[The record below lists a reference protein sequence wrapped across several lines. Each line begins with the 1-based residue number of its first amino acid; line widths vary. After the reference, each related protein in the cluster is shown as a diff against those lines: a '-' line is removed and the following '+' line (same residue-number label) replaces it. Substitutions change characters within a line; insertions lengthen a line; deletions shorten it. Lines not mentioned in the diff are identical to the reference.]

1 MLQYTAQF
9 EFHHTISMQKAVSSR
24 QQQLLS
30 LLMNSRDA
38 LSIDCIARELDL
50 SRTAIQQH
58 ITVLQ
63 RDGFI
68 EPGETVK
75 TAGRPIQTY
84 LLSESGIG
92 LFTKQYSWFSSLL
105 LDELKQQLGSDG
117 LKDFLH
123 KLGTRQATALLNQV
137 KRVDVKD
144 KIQAIAEIMQDMGY
158 ETSVLEQRDGERPVI
173 NACNCVYHDLAQK
186 YPEVCQFD
194 QAMLSTLSDSNVE
207 MTECM
212 AKGGCACHFSF
223 N

>member
-1 MLQYTAQF
+1 
-9 EFHHTISMQKAVSSR
+9 MQKAVSSR
-24 QQQLLS
+24 QQQLLTV
-30 LLMNSRDA
+30 LMNSRDA
-38 LSIDCIARELDL
+38 LSIDAIARELDL

-58 ITVLQ
+58 MTVLQ

-84 LLSESGIG
+84 VLSESGIA

-117 LKDFLH
+117 LKHFLH
-123 KLGTRQATALLNQV
+123 KLGTHQATALLNRV
-137 KRVDVKD
+137 KGMSVNDR
-144 KIQAIAEIMQDMGY
+144 IQAITELMQDMGY
-158 ETSVLEQRDGERPVI
+158 EASILEQSDSEHPVI

-194 QAMLSTLSDSNVE
+194 QAMLSVLSDSNVE

-212 AKGGCACHFSF
+212 AKGGCACRFSF
-223 N
+223 S